1 MIRKAEPGG
10 EKLRLGII
18 GQSGTGKTWGSLLVR
33 DWLGC
38 KKVCLIDTDP
48 GVTEGKTAS
57 ERYGENF
64 DFDVCIPETPHTGLN
79 LLKAL
84 QEVEAN
90 GYDLIIID
98 SLSDEWSEAFTH
110 VTKKG
115 GHAARQ
121 WGIYKDKQHIPF
133 IMALQHSPA
142 HIICTMKPKE
152 VEQEIINEDGEVVE
166 TVKIVTARQEKDSV
180 FRFTTVIQLFHNHTF
195 TVLKDRSQKFKAMQ
209 KPVKFNEENFGKP
222 IRDFLDKFGCEE
234 DKIDLGPKAVKMKE
248 VINKAT
254 LATIEKITEK
264 LMQLKEELNPEEYR
278 FLDSLLANK
287 KQGLDSSF

>member
-1 MIRKAEPGG
+1 MIKKAAPGG

-18 GQSGTGKTWGSLLVR
+18 GQSGTGKTWSSLLVR
-33 DWLGC
+33 EWLGY
-38 KKVCLIDTDP
+38 KKVCIIDTDP
-48 GVTEGKTAS
+48 GVSEGKSAS
-57 ERYGENF
+57 ERYGDHF
-64 DFDVCIPETPHTGLN
+64 DFDVCVPEAPHTGRN

-84 QEVEAN
+84 KEVEAN
-90 GYDLIIID
+90 EYDLIIVD

-121 WGIYKDKQHIPF
+121 WGIYKNDQHIPF

-166 TVKIVTARQEKDSV
+166 TIKIVTARQEKDSV
-180 FRFTTVIQLFHNHTF
+180 FRFTTVVQLFHNHTF
-195 TVLKDRSQKFKAMQ
+195 TVVKDRSQKFKAMQ
-209 KPVKFNEENFGKP
+209 KPIKFNEENFGAP
-222 IRDFLDKFGCEE
+222 MREFLNEFGCEE
-234 DKIDLGPKAVKMKE
+234 DKVDLGAKATKMK
-248 VINKAT
+248 VAINKAT
-254 LATIEKITEK
+254 SSTIEKVADK
-264 LMQLKEELNPEEYR
+264 LKELKKELTEEEVI
-278 FLDSLLANK
+278 FLESLLENK